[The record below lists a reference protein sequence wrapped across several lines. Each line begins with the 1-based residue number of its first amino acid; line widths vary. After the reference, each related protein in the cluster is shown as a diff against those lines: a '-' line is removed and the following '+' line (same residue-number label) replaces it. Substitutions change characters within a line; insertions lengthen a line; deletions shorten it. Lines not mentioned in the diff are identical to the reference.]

1 MRFSLHHADPHP
13 ALIRELRSL
22 ERRTSR
28 MGRDSVTHPPGGDVA
43 CKTVREIHVDKTLDL
58 LTRHRRAHDQSFKLI
73 APAIAPLEAARAKN
87 AKAIEE
93 LKKIVAGPTV
103 EISDAQAIEI
113 RTRLAG
119 SE

>member
-1 MRFSLHHADPHP
+1 
-13 ALIRELRSL
+13 
-22 ERRTSR
+22 

-73 APAIAPLEAARAKN
+73 APAIAPLEGARAKN